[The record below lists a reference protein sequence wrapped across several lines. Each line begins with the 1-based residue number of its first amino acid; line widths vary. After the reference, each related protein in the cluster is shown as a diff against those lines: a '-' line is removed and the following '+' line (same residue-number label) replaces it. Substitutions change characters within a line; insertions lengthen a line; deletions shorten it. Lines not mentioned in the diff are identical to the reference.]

1 VQPSPGDDYL
11 ERALPKLA
19 QLKSLAKGRKALL
32 AQTHDFPD
40 PDTISSAL
48 ALTWLMGELSGIQG
62 DIGYGG
68 IIGRAENRA
77 MIKVLGIKL
86 RKTTRAD
93 FSKYDLVAL
102 LDTQPECGNH
112 SVPADRGIDIVVD
125 HHFARDPVEDAH
137 EPAFVDVG
145 GGYGTTSTKVAE
157 LVRAAGLEPPPDIA
171 TALFYGVKSDTMN
184 LTRVTSPAD
193 MDSYLWLFPFVDNKM
208 MTEIEHPQVPLDYFR
223 VFNKAIERGKIYGNM
238 IVADLGE
245 VYTPELCAE
254 LADRLLQVQGVRHAL
269 ATGWYQDGLFLSLR
283 TRGRAKNAGKILNTI
298 VTEKGIG
305 SAGGHQP
312 MAGAR
317 IEMEGRTQRSR
328 TDLRRKLIHQVIRAF
343 GQDPRHFQR
352 IVTKPK
358 KPTTKPKSEDWAKK
372 NREKYGDTS
381 KKRDK
386 AGDSKNGASAKKRD
400 DKNGKNGKGDA
411 KKRDKALADDAKKA
425 DKGKG
430 DAKKRD
436 KTSADDAKKR
446 DKAKAVAVEPR
457 SKSKSDGKKRSDSK
471 RPESSDKKRRS
482 PEPSPKRESARS

>member
-1 VQPSPGDDYL
+1 MQPPEGDDYL

-19 QLKSLAKGRKALL
+19 QLQELAKGRRTLL
-32 AQTHDFPD
+32 AQCHDFPD

-48 ALTWLMGELSGIQG
+48 ALNWLMHELSSIQG

-77 MIKVLGIKL
+77 MIRILGIKL

-112 SVPADRGIDIVVD
+112 SVPADRSVDIVVD
-125 HHFARDPVEDAH
+125 HHFEREHDGPT
-137 EPAFVDVG
+137 PSYLDVG

-157 LVRAAGLEPPPDIA
+157 LIRAAGLTPPPDVA
-171 TALFYGVKSDTMN
+171 TALFYGVKSDTLN
-184 LTRVTSPAD
+184 LARVASPAD
-193 MDSYLWLFPFVDNKM
+193 MASYLWLFPFVDNKM
-208 MTEIEHPQVPLDYFR
+208 ISEIEHPQVPLDYFR

-245 VYTPELCAE
+245 IYTPDLCAE

-269 ATGWYQDGLFLSLR
+269 ATGWYNDGLFFSLR
-283 TRGRAKNAGKILNTI
+283 TRGRAKNAGRILNAI
-298 VTEKGIG
+298 VTDKGVG

-317 IEMEGRTQRSR
+317 IGMEGRSQRSR
-328 TDLRRKLIHQVIRAF
+328 TDLRRKLIQQILRAF

-358 KPTTKPKSEDWAKK
+358 PAPKRPDKPNNDEA
-372 NREKYGDTS
+372 
-381 KKRDK
+381 
-386 AGDSKNGASAKKRD
+386 KNGAKAKDAQQKKADETKNGAKDKAVQTTTNAKGAKEKAAETKNGAKGKAAEAKDNAKDKAAEAKNGAKDTAAETKSSAKKR
-400 DKNGKNGKGDA
+400 
-411 KKRDKALADDAKKA
+411 
-425 DKGKG
+425 
-430 DAKKRD
+430 
-436 KTSADDAKKR
+436 
-446 DKAKAVAVEPR
+446 
-457 SKSKSDGKKRSDSK
+457 
-471 RPESSDKKRRS
+471 SSTTPDPGRRA
-482 PEPSPKRESARS
+482 PTQG